1 MISPH
6 PWLSGSLLVLIA
18 ASLVGCTVVPA
29 HVDAPIPE
37 AKIVAYKPSDAE
49 QLLTYVLRARMLSP
63 AEFALEK
70 DRVRAEFAAEKSNQK
85 RVKLAI
91 LMALSPPV
99 LAPAAAVAEDAEF
112 QALVEPLAFS
122 GSLSPASTEPA
133 LRAIATL
140 LQSMA
145 QDRKR
150 LRDQLRDVVARSQ
163 ATRREEA
170 NAQAEARI
178 LRIQVEDLEKKLNAL
193 KSIER
198 SVTSRSAEGS
208 VK

>member
-1 MISPH
+1 MITPRS
-6 PWLSGSLLVLIA
+6 WLAGLLLLTIT
-18 ASLVGCTVVPA
+18 ASLAGCALVPA
-29 HVDAPIPE
+29 RVDAPE
-37 AKIVAYKPSDAE
+37 AKTASSLPSDAE
-49 QLLTYVLRARMLSP
+49 QLLTYILQARMLSP
-63 AEFALEK
+63 AAFTLEK
-70 DRVRAEFAAEKSNQK
+70 DRVRAEFAVEKSSHR

-91 LMALSPPV
+91 LMALSPPA
-99 LAPAAAVAEDAEF
+99 LAPAALAEEAEL
-112 QALVEPLAFS
+112 QALLEPLAF
-122 GSLSPASTEPA
+122 GSSASPEPA

-140 LQSMA
+140 LQSVT

-150 LRDQLRDVVARSQ
+150 LREQLRDAVARGQ

-170 NAQAEARI
+170 SAQAEARI

-198 SVTSRSAEGS
+198 SVTTRSTEGS